1 MTTQMKPE
9 TLDGI
14 VTRLEKE
21 LLEENAELDAML
33 DDHADLLEEAQE
45 EIERVKENQD
55 AMRYK
60 LNEADKKINVLL
72 EVNAHLASLLLD
84 DPSSRWFRG
93 TDDQGKW
100 VKI

>member
-60 LNEADKKINVLL
+60 LNEADTKINVLL

-84 DPSSRWFRG
+84 DPSWG